1 MIIYCL
7 GMQSSGSTW
16 IYNVL
21 REIFA
26 VNKLPFTAY
35 RVETFEELK
44 DDRAFGA
51 VNAVFR
57 GHNVDSY
64 LLRALAL
71 GDVRAILS
79 FRDPRDAVASFMQR
93 FGTQF
98 LPVCNDVMRNLA
110 SLVSAGSSMP
120 NLSFFFE
127 DRFTDDISTV
137 RQCADFIGVPLTD
150 AQASGIFEKY
160 RSANVR
166 RFIASLGRL
175 PADRIYVDETANVM
189 DRETSFHATH
199 ISDGQI
205 GKWRTV
211 LAPRDA
217 ALADAAFAGYAHA
230 LARKSLARKS
240 LARKSLARK
249 SLEREGVGRE
259 TPERETPE
267 RETPERETL
276 ERETLG
282 GPAEALR
289 IRFDSDLFCPIDD
302 PVKFTRVLQRS
313 EVSGALGIK
322 ALDHIY
328 LPLGRWR
335 LHGDVSVH
343 QPFKANLCQN
353 GRLLFSATSQ
363 EGWFEQVV
371 VNRLHDHPYDLHVEG
386 LDGAFATSLTAER
399 LPD

>member
-1 MIIYCL
+1 
-7 GMQSSGSTW
+7 MQSSGSTW

-35 RVETFEELK
+35 LVETFEELK

-79 FRDPRDAVASFMQR
+79 FRDPRDAVASFIQR

-120 NLSFFFE
+120 SLSFFFE

-230 LARKSLARKS
+230 LARKSL
-240 LARKSLARK
+240 
-249 SLEREGVGRE
+249 EREGVGRE
-259 TPERETPE
+259 TPERET
-267 RETPERETL
+267 
-276 ERETLG
+276 LG
-282 GPAEALR
+282 RPAEALR

-363 EGWFEQVV
+363 GDWFEQVV